1 MSPLVATALL
11 RPLLDG
17 HWYDALA
24 AVLDAEVRAGRSTP
38 HVVRARDLAVAAK
51 RVLDL
56 DAEDFGSIAAAFPRA
71 EWRDRL
77 SGACFPTTPRSA
89 ERGALGSLVPLYE
102 LMLEVLDLRAQRHE
116 PLQVVVTAH
125 LLGEYLP
132 QLAWESTLGH
142 AGDPLRL
149 RTDVGE
155 RWGSDD
161 PACPHS
167 SALRTTARRAVHACS
182 GDVAGYT
189 AYLDRFHSRQGAA
202 LAICAMHHLATDV
215 GERPDVGDTCPN
227 PCSWALR
234 GTREQQRDLDARVRL
249 ALIYGNSPIVAL
261 RHHAPVGHFFGV
273 PSTSEISAAWVAT
286 WAKLTVPWPDG
297 GNPLVGADTIP
308 GRPDAEEALPG
319 LSALVSA
326 VAGRT
331 IGPGRL
337 LRDIGAAIGAT
348 IGTLEEV
355 A

>member
-1 MSPLVATALL
+1 MAALLDAALL
-11 RPLLDG
+11 RPLLEG
-17 HWYDALA
+17 HWYDALS
-24 AVLDAEVRAGRSTP
+24 AVLDAEVSAGRGTAAL
-38 HVVRARDLAVAAK
+38 VRARDLATAAK

-56 DAEDFGSIAAAFPRA
+56 DAEDFGAIAAAFPRM
-71 EWRDRL
+71 EWREGLR
-77 SGACFPTTPRSA
+77 GACFPATPRSP

-102 LMLEVLDLRAQRHE
+102 LMLEVLDLRARRHE

-125 LLGEYLP
+125 LIGQYLP
-132 QLAWESTLGH
+132 QLAWESRLGH

-149 RTDVGE
+149 RHDVGE

-161 PACPHS
+161 PACAHS
-167 SALRTTARRAVHACS
+167 AALRTTARRAVHACS
-182 GDVAGYT
+182 GDLAGYT

-202 LAICAMHHLATDV
+202 LAVCAMHHGVTEA
-215 GERPDVGDTCPN
+215 GERPDVGETCPR
-227 PCSWALR
+227 PCGWAQR

-286 WAKLTVPWPDG
+286 WQRLTTPWPGG
-297 GNPLVGADTIP
+297 GNPLRGSGVTP
-308 GRPDAEEALPG
+308 GRPDATEALPG

-337 LRDIGAAIGAT
+337 LRDIGAAIGES
-348 IGTLEEV
+348 IGALE
-355 A
+355 AAA